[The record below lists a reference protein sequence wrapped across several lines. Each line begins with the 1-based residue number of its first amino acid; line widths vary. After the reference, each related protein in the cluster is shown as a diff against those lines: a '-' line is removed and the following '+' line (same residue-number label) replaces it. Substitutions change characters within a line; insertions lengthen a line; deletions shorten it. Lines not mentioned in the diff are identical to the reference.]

1 MISKRYRS
9 LTGPAAL
16 AALLAMG
23 AAQAGSVG
31 DTLGQ
36 TRDRVGAATGSLGG
50 GVSIDGL
57 GGPPF
62 VARARARALA
72 GEFGRQ
78 DRDGNGI
85 ITRNEARSDQ
95 RLSSRFD
102 ALDRDGNGR
111 LDAAEYGALETL
123 DAVRAAAAGPLAGDG
138 AANAT
143 LVCGSVYPVVARFCE
158 LDLDDSLDLSRTEV
172 GHLDGYIENFARID
186 RNRSGGIELGEFQFA
201 DAIAAEGERA
211 GLAALDTGWVS
222 DALYVLDADHSGG
235 LSRGEVA
242 GNAMLVISFDALDTN
257 QDGVLSA
264 AEMEAGSRVL

>member
-1 MISKRYRS
+1 MASTLHRKFTVS
-9 LTGPAAL
+9 AAMVAML
-16 AALLAMG
+16 VSAAS
-23 AAQAGSVG
+23 QAGSLG
-31 DTLGQ
+31 DTVDR
-36 TRDRVGAATGSLGG
+36 TRDRVGGATGGLGA

-72 GEFGRQ
+72 GDFGRQ
-78 DRDGNGI
+78 DRDGNGM
-85 ITRNEARSDQ
+85 ITRNEAQSDQ
-95 RLSSRFD
+95 RLSSRFE

-111 LDAAEYGALETL
+111 LDAAEYGALESL
-123 DAVRAAAAGPLAGDG
+123 DAVRAAAAGPLAGTG
-138 AANAT
+138 APNAT
-143 LVCGSVYPVVARFCE
+143 LVCGSLYPVVARFCE

-172 GHLDGYIENFARID
+172 GHLDGYIEHFARID

-242 GNAMLVISFDALDTN
+242 GNAMLVISFEALDTN